1 MTDDAGV
8 EPGRA
13 HWLLPAFSRDA
24 LRALDDPS
32 LTPEDREAIMGEHLE
47 GVACDVLSGWSMP
60 LRVLL
65 GLCRSS

>member
-24 LRALDDPS
+24 SRALDDPS
-32 LTPEDREAIMGEHLE
+32 LTPEDRERIMNEYLE
-47 GVACDVLSGWSMP
+47 GVAYDVLSGWSMP
-60 LRVLL
+60 LRELL
-65 GLCRSS
+65 GLYRSS